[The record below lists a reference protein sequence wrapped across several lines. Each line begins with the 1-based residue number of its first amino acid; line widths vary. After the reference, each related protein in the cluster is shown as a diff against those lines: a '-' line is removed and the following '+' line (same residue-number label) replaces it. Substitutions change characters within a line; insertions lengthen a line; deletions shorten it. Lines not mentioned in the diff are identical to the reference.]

1 MKENVN
7 EQKTVVFAPCAE
19 CGETTRTFSVSD
31 EDTKELPLIADRFA
45 GRYWDGRVD
54 REPEETPKR
63 WNRRSAAAFAAAG
76 TAAVLL
82 LVGSLT
88 GQARLTAMNDEL
100 VAVTAQISEL
110 RMEERTL
117 LVQTEEAESLAA
129 LESYAVE
136 TLGMQQPRLDQRTNG
151 TAELSDRAT
160 VLRVRSGGGLRYFWE
175 ELLDT
180 VMACF

>member
-1 MKENVN
+1 
-7 EQKTVVFAPCAE
+7 
-19 CGETTRTFSVSD
+19 
-31 EDTKELPLIADRFA
+31 
-45 GRYWDGRVD
+45 
-54 REPEETPKR
+54 
-63 WNRRSAAAFAAAG
+63 
-76 TAAVLL
+76 
-82 LVGSLT
+82 
-88 GQARLTAMNDEL
+88 
-100 VAVTAQISEL
+100 
-110 RMEERTL
+110 MEERTL